1 MKQKIALIIPV
12 LILLLGSGWVVWK
25 LWISPE
31 PMACT
36 EEAKICS
43 DGSAVGRTGPNC
55 EFAPCPG
62 ETGTVA
68 GRVSVGPLCPV
79 EPCDADPLDFS
90 SNQIILESNSGQKT
104 TGDLTSDGS
113 FSVANL
119 APGTYQ
125 VTLKD
130 CDWLGCAAELPQT
143 VTVRAGEITELTI
156 NIDTGIR

>member
-62 ETGTVA
+62 ETGTIA

-90 SNQIILESNSGQKT
+90 SNQIILESQFGQKT
-104 TGDLTSDGS
+104 TIDLTSDGS
-113 FSVANL
+113 FSSSGI
-119 APGTYQ
+119 APGIYQ

-130 CDWLGCAAELPQT
+130 CVWLGCASVLPKTVSVSAGQT
-143 VTVRAGEITELTI
+143 TEVPI
-156 NIDTGIR
+156 DIDTGIR